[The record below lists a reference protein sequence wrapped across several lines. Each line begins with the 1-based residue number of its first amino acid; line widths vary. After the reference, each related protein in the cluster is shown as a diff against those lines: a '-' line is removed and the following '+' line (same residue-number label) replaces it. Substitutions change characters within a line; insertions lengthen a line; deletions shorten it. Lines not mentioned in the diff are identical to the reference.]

1 MWSDGRF
8 VLVLPH
14 DAVNMTNEAEADRLF
29 LELLAKTNKRGMN
42 VSPSRSITYAPT
54 VLARMPAAKG
64 IGKLALER
72 AMHRLLDFG
81 SDPRGAIW
89 TGVEAPATSRN
100 HVRGEACLNT
110 GCPGDASE
118 GPSS

>member
-42 VSPSRSITYAPT
+42 VSPSRSITYAHT

-72 AMHRLLDFG
+72 AMHRLLDLEAIRVEQFG
-81 SDPRGAIW
+81 
-89 TGVEAPATSRN
+89 PASKLRQRLVITSE
-100 HVRGEACLNT
+100 VRRA
-110 GCPGDASE
+110 
-118 GPSS
+118 